1 MTLVI
6 DTSVIVKWFV
16 RETGHEEALSLLET
30 RDTLCCPDFAL
41 VEAANVL
48 WRKTRGGEVSEGQA
62 QESIRQLP
70 GFFDSVVPAA
80 ELLDGG
86 FELAK
91 LLSHSVYDC
100 MFLACALREE
110 GDVLVSDDMAF
121 MKKAAEHGYSGSVR
135 PLFGTGKLVD

>member
-30 RDTLCCPDFAL
+30 TDPLCCPDFAL

-48 WRKTRGGEVSEGQA
+48 WRKTRGGEVSEEQA

-70 GFFDSVVPAA
+70 RFFDEVVPAG
-80 ELLDGG
+80 ELLDDG
-86 FELAK
+86 FGLAK

-100 MFLACALREE
+100 MFLACALRRK
-110 GDVLVSDDMAF
+110 GDVLVSGDRAF
-121 MKKAAEHGYSGSVR
+121 LKKAAEHGFAESIR
-135 PLFGTGKLVD
+135 PLSGTGISVD